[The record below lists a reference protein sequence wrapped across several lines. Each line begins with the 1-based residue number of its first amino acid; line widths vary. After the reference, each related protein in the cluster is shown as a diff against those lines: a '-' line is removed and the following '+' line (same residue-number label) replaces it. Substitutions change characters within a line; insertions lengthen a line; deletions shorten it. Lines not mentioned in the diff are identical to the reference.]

1 VVCKGICIR
10 HRAKNTGGKYLRY
23 INGQVRCNLCE
34 IFLTPEGVKNKPH
47 GKYCKCCGNKI
58 RSKPRCN
65 SCKKAYEELPTIT
78 NWVRNLVLA
87 FTKKL
92 LFGGSRKPN
101 HYRIDFEKQRRQ
113 QRNVCSM
120 CGWQPLIPI
129 AKGRLIC
136 TQCNTVKVLYWSG
149 NWFILINYLEYDDG
163 CSYLQMYS
171 RA

>member
-78 NWVRNLVLA
+78 NWVRNLVLG

-92 LFGGSRKPN
+92 LFGGNRKPN
-101 HYRIDFEKQRRQ
+101 HYRTDFERQRRM
-113 QRNVCSM
+113 QRHVCST
-120 CGWQPLIPI
+120 CGYEPLVPI

-136 TQCNTVKVLYWSG
+136 TQCNTIKVLYWSG
-149 NWFILINYLEYDDG
+149 NWFIILVF
-163 CSYLQMYS
+163 
-171 RA
+171 